1 MQGSC
6 IRNSCPQLFGMNTSP
21 ANANMNLVVLAQMLE
36 RLDRSAHAVDAEQY
50 RAVAARLAAELQAVP
65 RDAALEGVLESFPA
79 AAQLYENLN
88 YQHAGLCRSPMDASL
103 AAELAARAAID
114 GARRSAPG
122 QPAQAA

>member
-1 MQGSC
+1 
-6 IRNSCPQLFGMNTSP
+6 MNTSP
-21 ANANMNLVVLAQMLE
+21 VNANMNLVVLAQMLE
-36 RLDRSAHAVDAEQY
+36 RLDRSAQAVDATQY
-50 RAVAARLAAELQAVP
+50 RTVATRLAAELQAAP
-65 RDAALEGVLESFPA
+65 RNAALERVLESFPA

-114 GARRSAPG
+114 GARRAAPG

>member
-1 MQGSC
+1 
-6 IRNSCPQLFGMNTSP
+6 MNTSP
-21 ANANMNLVVLAQMLE
+21 AHANMNLVVLAQMLE
-36 RLDRSAHAVDAEQY
+36 RLDRSAKAVDAEQY
-50 RAVAARLAAELQAVP
+50 RAVATRLAAELQAAP

-88 YQHAGLCRSPMDASL
+88 YEHAGLCRSPMDASL